1 MEKKENLVNVGR
13 YMAAI
18 RRRARLVVLSEQLRE
33 LQDELAG
40 AGGLEEQVERIR
52 GMRELL
58 RDL

>member
-1 MEKKENLVNVGR
+1 MEKTRNLVNVGR

-33 LQDELAG
+33 LQDELAKT
-40 AGGLEEQVERIR
+40 GGLEEQVERIR

>member
-40 AGGLEEQVERIR
+40 TGGLEEQERIR
-52 GMRELL
+52 KMRELL